1 MDLPGI
7 DLNLLVALRAL
18 LRERNVTRAGEAIGL
33 SQPATSGALARLR
46 RHFGDDLLTRDG
58 QRYILT
64 PLGTSLL
71 DQAEVALRYVE
82 HTFAARPVFDA
93 VSSDREFTVVMSD
106 YALAVLGPELLRT
119 LERQAPN
126 VRLRIEPTNRE
137 AVDDAQSALRTADL
151 MVLPRGYLADLPSAD
166 LYRDRW
172 VCVCA
177 ADNALVGDAL
187 TADQLAR
194 LRWITTYDAP
204 TQFTPADK
212 ALKLAGV
219 ERRADVVVESFL
231 TVPFLLSRTQ
241 RVCVLQQRLAKTLQ
255 AASAVRLV
263 ELPMLVPELVEALWW
278 HPSRTSDPGQRWLQQ
293 VFQEAAAALP
303 DLQAPSAVSAGRQP
317 REQRQVSIPSGSAE
331 VPSGFGDE
339 GRWRGRQT
347 GDNVPEV

>member
-1 MDLPGI
+1 M
-7 DLNLLVALRAL
+7 
-18 LRERNVTRAGEAIGL
+18 
-33 SQPATSGALARLR
+33 
-46 RHFGDDLLTRDG
+46 
-58 QRYILT
+58 
-64 PLGTSLL
+64 
-71 DQAEVALRYVE
+71 
-82 HTFAARPVFDA
+82 
-93 VSSDREFTVVMSD
+93 
-106 YALAVLGPELLRT
+106 
-119 LERQAPN
+119 
-126 VRLRIEPTNRE
+126 RLRIEPTNRE

-241 RVCVLQQRLAKTLQ
+241 RVCVLQQRLAQTLQ

-263 ELPMLVPELVEALWW
+263 ELPVLVPELVEALWW

-293 VFQEAAAALP
+293 VFHEAAAALP

-317 REQRQVSIPSGSAE
+317 REQRQVSIPLGSAE

>member
-1 MDLPGI
+1 
-7 DLNLLVALRAL
+7 
-18 LRERNVTRAGEAIGL
+18 
-33 SQPATSGALARLR
+33 
-46 RHFGDDLLTRDG
+46 
-58 QRYILT
+58 
-64 PLGTSLL
+64 
-71 DQAEVALRYVE
+71 
-82 HTFAARPVFDA
+82 
-93 VSSDREFTVVMSD
+93 MSD

-151 MVLPRGYLADLPSAD
+151 MVLPRGYLAELPSAD

-241 RVCVLQQRLAKTLQ
+241 RVCVLQQRLAQTLQ

-303 DLQAPSAVSAGRQP
+303 DLQAPSAVSAGRQS
-317 REQRQVSIPSGSAE
+317 REERQVSIPSGRAE

-347 GDNVPEV
+347 DDDAPEV

>member
-33 SQPATSGALARLR
+33 SQPATSAALARLR

-82 HTFAARPVFDA
+82 HTFAARPIFDA
-93 VSSDREFTVVMSD
+93 ASSDREFTVVMSD

-241 RVCVLQQRLAKTLQ
+241 RVCVLQQRLAQTLQ

-263 ELPMLVPELVEALWW
+263 ELPVLVPELVEALWW

-317 REQRQVSIPSGSAE
+317 PRTAAGVDPVG
-331 VPSGFGDE
+331 
-339 GRWRGRQT
+339 
-347 GDNVPEV
+347 